1 MSEPFLGEI
10 RIFGFQ
16 FAPKGWAFCQGQLL
30 PINQN
35 TALFSLL
42 GTTYGGNGQTNFALP
57 NATSRCFIGFN
68 SQHPLGEM
76 GGESTHSL
84 SDQEIPNHIHSI
96 AVSNTKATQKSPANN
111 FFGLVSTDKPYD
123 SQGVST
129 AGLVLLPNNGGQ
141 AHNNM
146 MPTLSMNFCIAM
158 QGIFPSRN

>member
-1 MSEPFLGEI
+1 
-10 RIFGFQ
+10 
-16 FAPKGWAFCQGQLL
+16 
-30 PINQN
+30 
-35 TALFSLL
+35 
-42 GTTYGGNGQTNFALP
+42 
-57 NATSRCFIGFN
+57 
-68 SQHPLGEM
+68 M